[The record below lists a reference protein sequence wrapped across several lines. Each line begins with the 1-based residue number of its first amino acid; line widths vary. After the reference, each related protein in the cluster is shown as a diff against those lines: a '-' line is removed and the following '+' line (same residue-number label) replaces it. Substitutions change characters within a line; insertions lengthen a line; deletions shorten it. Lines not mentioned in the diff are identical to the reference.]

1 MLAKPG
7 DKPDIRYPT
16 VWEYCVMG
24 DSPEALRQ
32 LIGDVTRNRAT
43 NISRGNTSRSGRYV
57 AIRFQVAVAND
68 AERMRIFE
76 ELRASNICRWVL

>member
-1 MLAKPG
+1 MLIKPG
-7 DKPDIRYPT
+7 DKPEINYPT

-24 DSPEALRQ
+24 KNPEALRQ
-32 LIGDVTRNRAT
+32 LIGDVTQNRAT
-43 NISRGNTSRSGRYV
+43 NIRHGNTSRSGRYV

-68 AERMRIFE
+68 TERLRIFE